1 MTSLILMMA
10 ALSKAARHP
19 RPQLPPRGAFRE
31 DLRMFDIRGL
41 FVSQADQKF
50 CRAAKKIVIDT
61 NLDDSDE
68 EWDDGNESVHP
79 ATGKARYA
87 TFLSVLEHLD

>member
-1 MTSLILMMA
+1 MMA

-19 RPQLPPRGAFRE
+19 RPQLPLRGAFRE

-41 FVSQADQKF
+41 FVSQADQQF

-68 EWDDGNESVHP
+68 EWDDGKESVHRIPP
-79 ATGKARYA
+79 ATRKARYV
-87 TFLSVLEHLD
+87 TFLSVLEHLG